1 MSEHGVQLVEPGKPE
16 RIERI
21 FGVDGFGY
29 ALRLRAADQHYTA
42 VGWEENSGVKLCDAV
57 GVDAHVARDGLL
69 CRIGAS
75 GRNL

>member
-1 MSEHGVQLVEPGKPE
+1 MSEHGVQLVEPGKLE

-29 ALRLRAADQHYTA
+29 ALCLRAADQHYAA
-42 VGWEENSGVKLCDAV
+42 VCWEENSGVELRYAI
-57 GVDAHVARDGLL
+57 GVYAHVARDGLL
-69 CRIGAS
+69 GRIGAS

>member
-29 ALRLRAADQHYTA
+29 ALRLRAADQHYAA
-42 VGWEENSGVKLCDAV
+42 VGWEENGGVKLCDAV
-57 GVDAHVARDGLL
+57 GIDAHVARDGLL
-69 CRIGAS
+69 GCVCACCG
-75 GRNL
+75 NL

>member
-29 ALRLRAADQHYTA
+29 ALCLRAADQHYAA
-42 VGWEENSGVKLCDAV
+42 VGWEENSGVELCDAV
-57 GVDAHVARDGLL
+57 GIDAHVARDGLL
-69 CRIGAS
+69 GRIGAS
-75 GRNL
+75 RRNL